1 MILKPDDDPVEVVA
15 IGAHPDDV
23 ELGVGGTLAKLSNEL
38 SIRTGIIDL
47 TTAEPTPRNEK
58 YRSPDDFDPDYAD
71 IRIEEAKKAAEILG
85 VERITLDLP
94 NRQLFDNFENR
105 CKLATIFR
113 QWRPKVVIVMY
124 GKTLMAS
131 PDHHQAQLITE
142 AAIFYS
148 RLTKWDKYFNHLPV
162 HRISSL
168 LYFPVRFIDLNPEN
182 YTSFF
187 VDITNTVDLKERA
200 ILCYKSQG
208 FDPDRKQQGLRHF
221 PSVILSY
228 NRTLGSRIGVE
239 YAEHLISPAP
249 LKINDFDFFLK
260 R

>member
-1 MILKPDDDPVEVVA
+1 MILTYDEEPVEVVA

-23 ELGVGGTLAKLSNEL
+23 ELGIGGTLAKLAKEL
-38 SIRTGIIDL
+38 NIRTGIIDL
-47 TTAEPTPRNEK
+47 TNAEPTPRNEK
-58 YRSPDDFDPDYAD
+58 YRSPDDFDPDYAA
-71 IRIEEAKKAAEILG
+71 IRIDEAQNAAKILG
-85 VERITLDLP
+85 VQRLTLDLP
-94 NRQLFDNFENR
+94 NRQLFDNFESR
-105 CKLATIFR
+105 CKLATVLR

-131 PDHHQAQLITE
+131 PDHYQAQLITE
-142 AAIFYS
+142 AAVFYS
-148 RLTKWDKYFNHLPV
+148 RLTKWEKYFNDLPV
-162 HRISSL
+162 HRINSL
-168 LYFPVRFIDLNPEN
+168 LYFPVRFIEVNPEN
-182 YTSFF
+182 FSSFF
-187 VDITNTVDLKERA
+187 IDITNTVDLKERA

-221 PSVILSY
+221 PSVILSW

-249 LKINDFDFFLK
+249 LKLNDFDLFLK